1 MFPRAYLPRMDRQQL
16 FALLMV
22 LMMVGSSVVYGL
34 AYFL

>member
-1 MFPRAYLPRMDRQQL
+1 MFPRAHLSRMDRQQL

-34 AYFL
+34 AYFF

>member
-1 MFPRAYLPRMDRQQL
+1 MDRQQL

-34 AYFL
+34 AYFF